1 MKKNEW
7 VCVVYS
13 KLNAL
18 DVCNRTRDLKRNSI
32 LNVNDAKNSRN
43 AVKIMPFN

>member
-32 LNVNDAKNSRN
+32 LNVNDAKI
-43 AVKIMPFN
+43 AETPLK